1 MYGFKSFSFSYL
13 ILILALAGYLT
24 SCNIS
29 DRNNQAH
36 LLEIELSK
44 SLSQRAENYLDA
56 HPDTAIIFADS
67 ALKLANWASPDYDAI
82 YQLYQIKANAWQN
95 LEQPDSAILYLQ
107 KKYDLS
113 LAAGDSAMQ
122 AHSLFRLLR
131 LQIQEHAIAN
141 PGEQIDRLA
150 ELFHRLGME
159 YYRAKA
165 ISLYDDWCNKTGD
178 IALAQ
183 KYLVQACE
191 IYEKLDST
199 QALIAVYLNVGNNFK
214 QIGSKPEAL
223 KYYKK
228 SADIASRR
236 FDTLNMA
243 KAMINSGTIY
253 RSLNPDSAMKCY
265 EAVDAL
271 LAETHYSYYKTVNS
285 FNLANIYSDQKNY
298 TKAKQM
304 FEQVMRLSRESN
316 NIEGIVYA
324 HNGLASIYSKTGK
337 TDLAVENMQ
346 ASVKIAKSLNNQNL
360 ILILQKQLY
369 ATFKEAGR
377 WEEAITTIDE
387 INMLNDSLMS
397 LEKQVS
403 IHALE
408 IKYQGAKKALE
419 NATLK
424 EQVNIQELNLSN
436 RKLVIVI
443 LTITTLILVV
453 LLWYAYRLYRQRG
466 FAYQALLARFKAEM
480 HLPLP
485 AKNDSAS
492 ETDDPD
498 NDSRQLMKKLQ
509 HYFQTEKPYLD
520 HKLKVDEVAEKLDT
534 NRKTVAN
541 ALKFHEHHNFNSFC
555 NLYRVEEAKKLI
567 VSPGMENFTLE
578 AIGDKS
584 GFGSR
589 QNFYAVFQQ
598 FTGMRPAFFREQ
610 MLTKNETSTG

>member
-1 MYGFKSFSFSYL
+1 MIKFKSFSFSYL
-13 ILILALAGYLT
+13 ILILALAGYLSSCTT
-24 SCNIS
+24 SN
-29 DRNNQAH
+29 RNNPEQA
-36 LLEIELSK
+36 LVNERFK
-44 SLSQRAENYLDA
+44 SLSQKADNYVEA

-67 ALKLANWASPDYDAI
+67 ALKFANWASTDYAAI

-107 KKYDLS
+107 KKYELS
-113 LAAGDSAMQ
+113 LAADDSAMQ

-131 LQIQEHAIAN
+131 LQIQERAVTN

-165 ISLYDDWCNKTGD
+165 ISLYDDWCNQTGEV
-178 IALAQ
+178 LMAQ
-183 KYLVQACE
+183 KYLLEACE

-199 QALIAVYLNVGNNFK
+199 QALIAVYLNIGNNFK

-223 KYYKK
+223 QYYKM
-228 SADIASRR
+228 SAQIATIAG
-236 FDTLNMA
+236 DTLNMA

-271 LAETHYSYYKTVNS
+271 LAETHYAYYKTLNS
-285 FNLANIYSDQKNY
+285 FNLANIYLDHKNY
-298 TKAKQM
+298 TKAQQM

-316 NIEGIVYA
+316 NPEGIVYA

-346 ASVKIAKSLNNQNL
+346 ASVKNAKSLNNQNL
-360 ILILQKQLY
+360 ILKIKKQLY
-369 ATFKEAGR
+369 AAFKEAGR
-377 WEEAITTIDE
+377 WEEAITIIDE
-387 INMLNDSLMS
+387 INMLHDSLMS
-397 LEKQVS
+397 LEKQVA

-424 EQVNIQELNLSN
+424 EQVNIQELNLNN

-466 FAYQALLARFKAEM
+466 FAYQALLARYKAEM
-480 HLPLP
+480 IQPLP

-498 NDSRQLMKKLQ
+498 NNSKQLMKKLQ
-509 HYFQTEKPYLD
+509 HYFHTEKPYLD
-520 HKLKVDEVAEKLDT
+520 HKLKVDQVAEALAT
-534 NRKTVAN
+534 NRKAIAN
-541 ALKFHEHHNFNSFC
+541 ALKSQGHHNFNSFC
-555 NLYRVEEAKKLI
+555 NLYRVEEAKKFI

-589 QNFYAVFQQ
+589 QNFYSVFQQ

-610 MLTKNETSTG
+610 MLSKNE